1 MDEHIF
7 KMRVTKWEEGAASLH
22 GSYDDLSPQEQ
33 NAFNTLYN
41 LWRNAAFSDDLKNRV
56 ERQVKLLSDSDKLHN
71 NNRDIV
77 LASKNFRSMSREL
90 YGTDV
95 ATLRQ
100 FVAYMKNKCGG
111 PVRNNNRP
119 QPTSS
124 PRPAT
129 NNRPQPTSSP
139 RPVTNNRPQPT
150 SSPRPVTNNRPQPTS
165 SPRPVTNNRPQPTSS
180 PRPVTNNR
188 PQPTSSPRP
197 VTNNR
202 PQPTSS
208 PRPVTNNRP
217 QPTTNHS
224 FRPTGNSGHGGDGND
239 GTHFSRDMIGYA
251 VGVMLLIG
259 ICVAMAAGWSHATA
273 PKPYDY
279 AKWLRTEWNG
289 ETGGMP
295 TTLIVDT
302 VCGDSVEARLMI
314 SKAGG
319 LVKENLKGSLE
330 IASEGCYVYLRNSDP
345 QTNDSSVIRLLVA
358 QEAVRMGGSV
368 QTSDSTSLAMSLLR
382 AGSKEKVKVQA
393 GTSQPKQS
401 KKNRKSQRTRK
412 TDNSNGSYSSSSS
425 TNTSSASHSVRNK
438 PTEEAQPA
446 ASEPSQPDPSKG
458 GFRLEVIKK
467 E

>member
-119 QPTSS
+119 QPTSP
-124 PRPAT
+124 PRPA
-129 NNRPQPTSSP
+129 
-139 RPVTNNRPQPT
+139 
-150 SSPRPVTNNRPQPTS
+150 
-165 SPRPVTNNRPQPTSS
+165 
-180 PRPVTNNR
+180 TNNR

-382 AGSKEKVKVQA
+382 AGSKEKVDVQ
-393 GTSQPKQS
+393 TVISKPKQS
-401 KKNRKSQRTRK
+401 KKNRKSRSTRK

>member
-111 PVRNNNRP
+111 PVRN
-119 QPTSS
+119 
-124 PRPAT
+124 
-129 NNRPQPTSSP
+129 
-139 RPVTNNRPQPT
+139 
-150 SSPRPVTNNRPQPTS
+150 
-165 SPRPVTNNRPQPTSS
+165 
-180 PRPVTNNR
+180 
-188 PQPTSSPRP
+188 
-197 VTNNR
+197 NNR

>member
-33 NAFNTLYN
+33 NAFDTLYN

-124 PRPAT
+124 PRPA
-129 NNRPQPTSSP
+129 
-139 RPVTNNRPQPT
+139 
-150 SSPRPVTNNRPQPTS
+150 
-165 SPRPVTNNRPQPTSS
+165 TNNRPQPTSS

-446 ASEPSQPDPSKG
+446 ASEPSQPDLSKG

>member
-111 PVRNNNRP
+111 PVRNNNNRP

-129 NNRPQPTSSP
+129 NNRPQPTSSS
-139 RPVTNNRPQPT
+139 RPA
-150 SSPRPVTNNRPQPTS
+150 
-165 SPRPVTNNRPQPTSS
+165 
-180 PRPVTNNR
+180 
-188 PQPTSSPRP
+188 
-197 VTNNR
+197 
-202 PQPTSS
+202 
-208 PRPVTNNRP
+208 TNNRP

-239 GTHFSRDMIGYA
+239 GTCFSRDMIGYA
-251 VGVMLLIG
+251 VGVILLIG

-302 VCGDSVEARLMI
+302 VYGDSVEARLMI

-319 LVKENLKGSLE
+319 LVKESLKGSLE

-345 QTNDSSVIRLLVA
+345 QANDSSVIRLLVA

-393 GTSQPKQS
+393 GTYQPKQS
-401 KKNRKSQRTRK
+401 KKNRKSRSTRK
-412 TDNSNGSYSSSSS
+412 SDSSNGSYSSSSS
-425 TNTSSASHSVRNK
+425 TNTRSTSHSVRNK

>member
-7 KMRVTKWEEGAASLH
+7 KMRVTKWEEGAASLE

-33 NAFNTLYN
+33 NAFNTLCN

-90 YGTDV
+90 YGTDE

-124 PRPAT
+124 PRP
-129 NNRPQPTSSP
+129 
-139 RPVTNNRPQPT
+139 VTNNRPQPT
-150 SSPRPVTNNRPQPTS
+150 SSPRPATNNRPHTTTGPS
-165 SPRPVTNNRPQPTSS
+165 S
-180 PRPVTNNR
+180 
-188 PQPTSSPRP
+188 
-197 VTNNR
+197 
-202 PQPTSS
+202 
-208 PRPVTNNRP
+208 
-217 QPTTNHS
+217 
-224 FRPTGNSGHGGDGND
+224 RPTGNGGHRDSGPRIRFD
-239 GTHFSRDMIGYA
+239 RDMIGYA
-251 VGVMLLIG
+251 VGVILLIG

-382 AGSKEKVKVQA
+382 AGSKEKVDVQ
-393 GTSQPKQS
+393 TVISKPKQS
-401 KKNRKSQRTRK
+401 KKNRKSRSTRK

-425 TNTSSASHSVRNK
+425 TNTRSASHSVRNK

>member
-111 PVRNNNRP
+111 PVRNNN
-119 QPTSS
+119 
-124 PRPAT
+124 
-129 NNRPQPTSSP
+129 NRPQPTSSP

-150 SSPRPVTNNRPQPTS
+150 SSPRPATNNRPH
-165 SPRPVTNNRPQPTSS
+165 
-180 PRPVTNNR
+180 
-188 PQPTSSPRP
+188 
-197 VTNNR
+197 
-202 PQPTSS
+202 
-208 PRPVTNNRP
+208 
-217 QPTTNHS
+217 PTTNHS
-224 FRPTGNSGHGGDGND
+224 SRPTGNSGHGGDGND
-239 GTHFSRDMIGYA
+239 DTHFSRDMIGYA

-382 AGSKEKVKVQA
+382 AGSKEKVKVQ
-393 GTSQPKQS
+393 TVISKPKQS
-401 KKNRKSQRTRK
+401 KKNRKSRSTRK

>member
-150 SSPRPVTNNRPQPTS
+150 SSPRPVTNNRPQPT
-165 SPRPVTNNRPQPTSS
+165 
-180 PRPVTNNR
+180 
-188 PQPTSSPRP
+188 
-197 VTNNR
+197 
-202 PQPTSS
+202 
-208 PRPVTNNRP
+208 
-217 QPTTNHS
+217 TNHS

-273 PKPYDY
+273 SKPYDY

-382 AGSKEKVKVQA
+382 AGSKEKVDVQ
-393 GTSQPKQS
+393 SVISKPKQS
-401 KKNRKSQRTRK
+401 KKNRKSRSTRK

-425 TNTSSASHSVRNK
+425 TNTRSTSHSVRNK

>member
-124 PRPAT
+124 SRPAT

-150 SSPRPVTNNRPQPTS
+150 M
-165 SPRPVTNNRPQPTSS
+165 
-180 PRPVTNNR
+180 
-188 PQPTSSPRP
+188 
-197 VTNNR
+197 
-202 PQPTSS
+202 
-208 PRPVTNNRP
+208 
-217 QPTTNHS
+217 NHS
-224 FRPTGNSGHGGDGND
+224 SRPTGNSGHGGDGND
-239 GTHFSRDMIGYA
+239 GTRFSRDMIGYA
-251 VGVMLLIG
+251 VGVILLIG

-330 IASEGCYVYLRNSDP
+330 IASEGCYVYLRNSDS
-345 QTNDSSVIRLLVA
+345 QANDSSVIRLLVA

-382 AGSKEKVKVQA
+382 AGSKEKVDVQ
-393 GTSQPKQS
+393 TVISKSKQS
-401 KKNRKSQRTRK
+401 KKNRKSRSTRK
-412 TDNSNGSYSSSSS
+412 SDSSNGSYSSSSS
-425 TNTSSASHSVRNK
+425 TNTRSASHSVRNK

>member
-1 MDEHIF
+1 
-7 KMRVTKWEEGAASLH
+7 
-22 GSYDDLSPQEQ
+22 
-33 NAFNTLYN
+33 
-41 LWRNAAFSDDLKNRV
+41 
-56 ERQVKLLSDSDKLHN
+56 
-71 NNRDIV
+71 
-77 LASKNFRSMSREL
+77 
-90 YGTDV
+90 
-95 ATLRQ
+95 
-100 FVAYMKNKCGG
+100 
-111 PVRNNNRP
+111 
-119 QPTSS
+119 
-124 PRPAT
+124 
-129 NNRPQPTSSP
+129 
-139 RPVTNNRPQPT
+139 
-150 SSPRPVTNNRPQPTS
+150 
-165 SPRPVTNNRPQPTSS
+165 
-180 PRPVTNNR
+180 
-188 PQPTSSPRP
+188 
-197 VTNNR
+197 
-202 PQPTSS
+202 
-208 PRPVTNNRP
+208 
-217 QPTTNHS
+217 
-224 FRPTGNSGHGGDGND
+224 
-239 GTHFSRDMIGYA
+239 
-251 VGVMLLIG
+251 MLLIG

-382 AGSKEKVKVQA
+382 AGSNEKVKVQA

-425 TNTSSASHSVRNK
+425 TNTRSTSHSVRNK
-438 PTEEAQPA
+438 PTEEAQPK

>member
-71 NNRDIV
+71 NNRDTV

-111 PVRNNNRP
+111 PVRTNNRP

-124 PRPAT
+124 PRPA
-129 NNRPQPTSSP
+129 
-139 RPVTNNRPQPT
+139 
-150 SSPRPVTNNRPQPTS
+150 
-165 SPRPVTNNRPQPTSS
+165 
-180 PRPVTNNR
+180 
-188 PQPTSSPRP
+188 
-197 VTNNR
+197 TNNR

>member
-111 PVRNNNRP
+111 PVRTNNRP

-129 NNRPQPTSSP
+129 NNRPHTTTGPSS
-139 RPVTNNRPQPT
+139 
-150 SSPRPVTNNRPQPTS
+150 
-165 SPRPVTNNRPQPTSS
+165 
-180 PRPVTNNR
+180 
-188 PQPTSSPRP
+188 
-197 VTNNR
+197 
-202 PQPTSS
+202 
-208 PRPVTNNRP
+208 
-217 QPTTNHS
+217 
-224 FRPTGNSGHGGDGND
+224 RPTGNGGHRDSGPRIRFD
-239 GTHFSRDMIGYA
+239 RDMIGYA

>member
-33 NAFNTLYN
+33 NAFDTLYN

-90 YGTDV
+90 YGTDE

-150 SSPRPVTNNRPQPTS
+150 SSSRPATNNRPH
-165 SPRPVTNNRPQPTSS
+165 
-180 PRPVTNNR
+180 
-188 PQPTSSPRP
+188 
-197 VTNNR
+197 
-202 PQPTSS
+202 
-208 PRPVTNNRP
+208 
-217 QPTTNHS
+217 PTTGPS
-224 FRPTGNSGHGGDGND
+224 SRPTGNGGHRDSGPRIR
-239 GTHFSRDMIGYA
+239 FSRDMIGYA

-295 TTLIVDT
+295 TTLTVDT

-319 LVKENLKGSLE
+319 LVKESLKGSLE
-330 IASEGCYVYLRNSDP
+330 TASEGCYVYLRNSDP
-345 QTNDSSVIRLLVA
+345 QANDSSVIRLLVA

-382 AGSKEKVKVQA
+382 AGSKEKVDVQ
-393 GTSQPKQS
+393 TVISKPKQS
-401 KKNRKSQRTRK
+401 KKNSKSHRTRK
-412 TDNSNGSYSSSSS
+412 TNNSNGSYSSSSS

>member
-33 NAFNTLYN
+33 NAFDTLYN

-111 PVRNNNRP
+111 PVRNNNNRP

-124 PRPAT
+124 SRPAT
-129 NNRPQPTSSP
+129 NNRPQPTSSH
-139 RPVTNNRPQPT
+139 
-150 SSPRPVTNNRPQPTS
+150 
-165 SPRPVTNNRPQPTSS
+165 
-180 PRPVTNNR
+180 RPVTNNR

-279 AKWLRTEWNG
+279 AEWLRTEWNG

-382 AGSKEKVKVQA
+382 AGSKEKMKVQA

>member
-124 PRPAT
+124 PRPDT
-129 NNRPQPTSSP
+129 NT
-139 RPVTNNRPQPT
+139 
-150 SSPRPVTNNRPQPTS
+150 
-165 SPRPVTNNRPQPTSS
+165 
-180 PRPVTNNR
+180 
-188 PQPTSSPRP
+188 
-197 VTNNR
+197 R

>member
-7 KMRVTKWEEGAASLH
+7 KMRVTKWEEGAASLE

-90 YGTDV
+90 YGTDA

-119 QPTSS
+119 QPANSS

-129 NNRPQPTSSP
+129 VNSSP
-139 RPVTNNRPQPT
+139 RPATVN
-150 SSPRPVTNNRPQPTS
+150 SSPRPAS
-165 SPRPVTNNRPQPTSS
+165 
-180 PRPVTNNR
+180 
-188 PQPTSSPRP
+188 
-197 VTNNR
+197 
-202 PQPTSS
+202 
-208 PRPVTNNRP
+208 NNRP
-217 QPTTNHS
+217 QPTTGPS
-224 FRPTGNSGHGGDGND
+224 SRPTGNGGHRDTGPRIR
-239 GTHFSRDMIGYA
+239 FSRDMIGYA

-259 ICVAMAAGWSHATA
+259 ICVAMAAVWSHATA

-302 VCGDSVEARLMI
+302 VRGDSVEARLMI
-314 SKAGG
+314 SRAGG
-319 LVKENLKGSLE
+319 LVKESLKGSLE

-345 QTNDSSVIRLLVA
+345 QANDSSVIRLLVA

-382 AGSKEKVKVQA
+382 AGSKEKVEVQT

-401 KKNRKSQRTRK
+401 KKNRKSRRTRK
-412 TDNSNGSYSSSSS
+412 TDSSNGSYSSSSS

>member
-111 PVRNNNRP
+111 PVR
-119 QPTSS
+119 
-124 PRPAT
+124 T

-150 SSPRPVTNNRPQPTS
+150 SSPRPATNNRPHTTTGPS
-165 SPRPVTNNRPQPTSS
+165 S
-180 PRPVTNNR
+180 
-188 PQPTSSPRP
+188 
-197 VTNNR
+197 
-202 PQPTSS
+202 
-208 PRPVTNNRP
+208 
-217 QPTTNHS
+217 
-224 FRPTGNSGHGGDGND
+224 RPTGNSGHGGDGND

-401 KKNRKSQRTRK
+401 KKNRKSRSTRK

>member
-7 KMRVTKWEEGAASLH
+7 KMRVTKWEEGAASLN

-90 YGTDV
+90 YGTDE

-139 RPVTNNRPQPT
+139 RPVTNNRPHTTTGP
-150 SSPRPVTNNRPQPTS
+150 SS
-165 SPRPVTNNRPQPTSS
+165 
-180 PRPVTNNR
+180 
-188 PQPTSSPRP
+188 
-197 VTNNR
+197 
-202 PQPTSS
+202 
-208 PRPVTNNRP
+208 
-217 QPTTNHS
+217 
-224 FRPTGNSGHGGDGND
+224 RPTGNGGHRDSGPRIRFD
-239 GTHFSRDMIGYA
+239 RDMIGYA
-251 VGVMLLIG
+251 VGVILLIG

-382 AGSKEKVKVQA
+382 AGSKEKVQA

-401 KKNRKSQRTRK
+401 KKNRKSRSTRK

-425 TNTSSASHSVRNK
+425 TNTRSASHSVRNK

>member
-165 SPRPVTNNRPQPTSS
+165 PPRPA
-180 PRPVTNNR
+180 
-188 PQPTSSPRP
+188 
-197 VTNNR
+197 
-202 PQPTSS
+202 
-208 PRPVTNNRP
+208 TNNRP

-239 GTHFSRDMIGYA
+239 GIHFSRDMIGYA

>member
-139 RPVTNNRPQPT
+139 RPVTNNRPQL
-150 SSPRPVTNNRPQPTS
+150 
-165 SPRPVTNNRPQPTSS
+165 
-180 PRPVTNNR
+180 
-188 PQPTSSPRP
+188 
-197 VTNNR
+197 
-202 PQPTSS
+202 TSS

-251 VGVMLLIG
+251 VGIMLLIG

>member
-41 LWRNAAFSDDLKNRV
+41 LWRNATFSDDLKNRV

-124 PRPAT
+124 PRP
-129 NNRPQPTSSP
+129 
-139 RPVTNNRPQPT
+139 
-150 SSPRPVTNNRPQPTS
+150 
-165 SPRPVTNNRPQPTSS
+165 
-180 PRPVTNNR
+180 
-188 PQPTSSPRP
+188 

-217 QPTTNHS
+217 QPTTSHS
-224 FRPTGNSGHGGDGND
+224 SRPTGNSGHGGDGND

>member
-150 SSPRPVTNNRPQPTS
+150 
-165 SPRPVTNNRPQPTSS
+165 
-180 PRPVTNNR
+180 
-188 PQPTSSPRP
+188 
-197 VTNNR
+197 
-202 PQPTSS
+202 
-208 PRPVTNNRP
+208 
-217 QPTTNHS
+217 TNHS

-259 ICVAMAAGWSHATA
+259 ICVAMAAGWLHATA

>member
-33 NAFNTLYN
+33 NAFDTLYN
-41 LWRNAAFSDDLKNRV
+41 LWRNATFSDDLKNRV

-150 SSPRPVTNNRPQPTS
+150 TD
-165 SPRPVTNNRPQPTSS
+165 
-180 PRPVTNNR
+180 
-188 PQPTSSPRP
+188 
-197 VTNNR
+197 
-202 PQPTSS
+202 
-208 PRPVTNNRP
+208 
-217 QPTTNHS
+217 HS

-239 GTHFSRDMIGYA
+239 DTRFGRDMIGYA
-251 VGVMLLIG
+251 VGVILLIG

-302 VCGDSVEARLMI
+302 VRGDSVEARLMI

-345 QTNDSSVIRLLVA
+345 QANDSSVIRLLVA

-382 AGSKEKVKVQA
+382 AGSKEKVDVQ
-393 GTSQPKQS
+393 TVISKPKQS
-401 KKNRKSQRTRK
+401 KKNRKSRSTRK

-425 TNTSSASHSVRNK
+425 TNTRSTSHSVRNK

>member
-150 SSPRPVTNNRPQPTS
+150 SSPRPVTNNRPQPT
-165 SPRPVTNNRPQPTSS
+165 
-180 PRPVTNNR
+180 
-188 PQPTSSPRP
+188 
-197 VTNNR
+197 
-202 PQPTSS
+202 
-208 PRPVTNNRP
+208 
-217 QPTTNHS
+217 TNHS

-302 VCGDSVEARLMI
+302 VRGDSVEARLMI

-382 AGSKEKVKVQA
+382 AGSNEKVKVQA
-393 GTSQPKQS
+393 GTYQPKQS
-401 KKNRKSQRTRK
+401 KKNRKLRSTRK
-412 TDNSNGSYSSSSS
+412 TNNSNGSYSSSSS

>member
-150 SSPRPVTNNRPQPTS
+150 SSPRPVTNNRPQPT
-165 SPRPVTNNRPQPTSS
+165 
-180 PRPVTNNR
+180 
-188 PQPTSSPRP
+188 
-197 VTNNR
+197 
-202 PQPTSS
+202 
-208 PRPVTNNRP
+208 
-217 QPTTNHS
+217 TNHS
-224 FRPTGNSGHGGDGND
+224 SRPTGNSGHGGDGND

-302 VCGDSVEARLMI
+302 VRGDSVEARLMI

-425 TNTSSASHSVRNK
+425 TNTRSTSHSVINK
-438 PTEEAQPA
+438 PTEEAQPT

>member
-33 NAFNTLYN
+33 NAFDTLYN

-124 PRPAT
+124 PRPA
-129 NNRPQPTSSP
+129 
-139 RPVTNNRPQPT
+139 
-150 SSPRPVTNNRPQPTS
+150 
-165 SPRPVTNNRPQPTSS
+165 
-180 PRPVTNNR
+180 
-188 PQPTSSPRP
+188 
-197 VTNNR
+197 TNNR

-330 IASEGCYVYLRNSDP
+330 IASEGCYVYLRNSDS

-382 AGSKEKVKVQA
+382 AGSKEKVDVQ
-393 GTSQPKQS
+393 TVISKPKQS

-425 TNTSSASHSVRNK
+425 TNTRSTSQSVRNK

>member
-7 KMRVTKWEEGAASLH
+7 KMRVTKWEEGAASLN

-33 NAFNTLYN
+33 NAFDTLCN

-90 YGTDV
+90 CGTDE

-124 PRPAT
+124 SRPAT

-150 SSPRPVTNNRPQPTS
+150 M
-165 SPRPVTNNRPQPTSS
+165 
-180 PRPVTNNR
+180 
-188 PQPTSSPRP
+188 
-197 VTNNR
+197 
-202 PQPTSS
+202 
-208 PRPVTNNRP
+208 
-217 QPTTNHS
+217 NHS
-224 FRPTGNSGHGGDGND
+224 SRPTGNSGHGGDGND
-239 GTHFSRDMIGYA
+239 GTRFSRDMIGYA
-251 VGVMLLIG
+251 VGVILLIG

-330 IASEGCYVYLRNSDP
+330 IASEGCYVYLRNSDS
-345 QTNDSSVIRLLVA
+345 QANDSSVIRLLVA

-382 AGSKEKVKVQA
+382 AGSKEKVDVQ
-393 GTSQPKQS
+393 TVISKSKQS
-401 KKNRKSQRTRK
+401 KKNRKSRSTRK
-412 TDNSNGSYSSSSS
+412 SDNSNGSYSSSSS
-425 TNTSSASHSVRNK
+425 TNTRSTSHSVRNK

>member
-7 KMRVTKWEEGAASLH
+7 KMRVTKWEEGAASLN

-124 PRPAT
+124 PRP
-129 NNRPQPTSSP
+129 
-139 RPVTNNRPQPT
+139 VTNNRPQPT
-150 SSPRPVTNNRPQPTS
+150 SSPRPA
-165 SPRPVTNNRPQPTSS
+165 
-180 PRPVTNNR
+180 
-188 PQPTSSPRP
+188 
-197 VTNNR
+197 
-202 PQPTSS
+202 
-208 PRPVTNNRP
+208 TNNRP

-239 GTHFSRDMIGYA
+239 GTRFSRDMIGYA

-302 VCGDSVEARLMI
+302 VRGDSVEARLMI
-314 SKAGG
+314 SRAGG
-319 LVKENLKGSLE
+319 LVKESLKGSLE
-330 IASEGCYVYLRNSDP
+330 IASEGCYVYLRNSDS
-345 QTNDSSVIRLLVA
+345 QANDSSVIRLLVA

-382 AGSKEKVKVQA
+382 AGSKEKVDVQ
-393 GTSQPKQS
+393 TVISKPKQS
-401 KKNRKSQRTRK
+401 KKNRKSRSTRK
-412 TDNSNGSYSSSSS
+412 SDSSNGSYSSSSS
-425 TNTSSASHSVRNK
+425 TNTRSTSHSVRNK

>member
-7 KMRVTKWEEGAASLH
+7 KMRVTKWEEGAASLK
-22 GSYDDLSPQEQ
+22 GSFDNLSPQEQ
-33 NAFNTLYN
+33 NAFDTLCN

-90 YGTDV
+90 YGTDE

-124 PRPAT
+124 PRP
-129 NNRPQPTSSP
+129 
-139 RPVTNNRPQPT
+139 VTNNRPQPT
-150 SSPRPVTNNRPQPTS
+150 SSPRPA
-165 SPRPVTNNRPQPTSS
+165 
-180 PRPVTNNR
+180 
-188 PQPTSSPRP
+188 
-197 VTNNR
+197 
-202 PQPTSS
+202 
-208 PRPVTNNRP
+208 TNNRP
-217 QPTTNHS
+217 QPTTDHS

-239 GTHFSRDMIGYA
+239 GTRFSRDMIGYA
-251 VGVMLLIG
+251 VGVILLIG

-319 LVKENLKGSLE
+319 LVKESLKGSLE
-330 IASEGCYVYLRNSDP
+330 IASEGCYVYMRNSDP

-382 AGSKEKVKVQA
+382 SGSKEKVDVQ
-393 GTSQPKQS
+393 TVISKPKQS
-401 KKNRKSQRTRK
+401 KKNRKSRSTRK
-412 TDNSNGSYSSSSS
+412 SDSSNGSYSSSSS
-425 TNTSSASHSVRNK
+425 TNTRSASHSVRNK

>member
-111 PVRNNNRP
+111 PVRNNNNRP

-129 NNRPQPTSSP
+129 NNRPQPTSSS
-139 RPVTNNRPQPT
+139 RPA
-150 SSPRPVTNNRPQPTS
+150 
-165 SPRPVTNNRPQPTSS
+165 
-180 PRPVTNNR
+180 
-188 PQPTSSPRP
+188 
-197 VTNNR
+197 
-202 PQPTSS
+202 
-208 PRPVTNNRP
+208 TNNRP

-239 GTHFSRDMIGYA
+239 GTRFSRDMIGYA
-251 VGVMLLIG
+251 VGVILLIG

-302 VCGDSVEARLMI
+302 VYGDSVEARLMI

-319 LVKENLKGSLE
+319 LVKESLKGSLE

-345 QTNDSSVIRLLVA
+345 QANDSSVIRLLVA

-393 GTSQPKQS
+393 GTYQPKQS
-401 KKNRKSQRTRK
+401 KKNRKSRSTRK
-412 TDNSNGSYSSSSS
+412 SDSSNGSYSSSSS
-425 TNTSSASHSVRNK
+425 TNTRSTSHSVRNK

>member
-33 NAFNTLYN
+33 NAFDTLYN

-111 PVRNNNRP
+111 PVRNNNRS

-124 PRPAT
+124 PRPA
-129 NNRPQPTSSP
+129 
-139 RPVTNNRPQPT
+139 
-150 SSPRPVTNNRPQPTS
+150 
-165 SPRPVTNNRPQPTSS
+165 
-180 PRPVTNNR
+180 TNNR

-302 VCGDSVEARLMI
+302 VRGDSVEARLMI

-382 AGSKEKVKVQA
+382 AGSNEKVKVQA
-393 GTSQPKQS
+393 GTYQPKQS
-401 KKNRKSQRTRK
+401 KKNRKLRSTRK
-412 TDNSNGSYSSSSS
+412 TNNSNGSYSSSSS

>member
-111 PVRNNNRP
+111 PVRNNN
-119 QPTSS
+119 
-124 PRPAT
+124 
-129 NNRPQPTSSP
+129 
-139 RPVTNNRPQPT
+139 
-150 SSPRPVTNNRPQPTS
+150 
-165 SPRPVTNNRPQPTSS
+165 
-180 PRPVTNNR
+180 
-188 PQPTSSPRP
+188 
-197 VTNNR
+197 NR

-259 ICVAMAAGWSHATA
+259 ICVAMAAGWLHATA

>member
-150 SSPRPVTNNRPQPTS
+150 SSPRPVTNNRPQPT
-165 SPRPVTNNRPQPTSS
+165 
-180 PRPVTNNR
+180 
-188 PQPTSSPRP
+188 
-197 VTNNR
+197 
-202 PQPTSS
+202 
-208 PRPVTNNRP
+208 
-217 QPTTNHS
+217 TNHS

-302 VCGDSVEARLMI
+302 VRGDSVEARLMI

-401 KKNRKSQRTRK
+401 KKNRKSRSTRK

>member
-7 KMRVTKWEEGAASLH
+7 KMRVTKWEEGAASLK
-22 GSYDDLSPQEQ
+22 GSFDDLSPQEQ

-90 YGTDV
+90 YGTDE

-124 PRPAT
+124 PRPI
-129 NNRPQPTSSP
+129 
-139 RPVTNNRPQPT
+139 
-150 SSPRPVTNNRPQPTS
+150 
-165 SPRPVTNNRPQPTSS
+165 
-180 PRPVTNNR
+180 
-188 PQPTSSPRP
+188 
-197 VTNNR
+197 
-202 PQPTSS
+202 
-208 PRPVTNNRP
+208 TNNRP
-217 QPTTNHS
+217 QPTTSHS
-224 FRPTGNSGHGGDGND
+224 SRPTGNSGHGGDGND

-345 QTNDSSVIRLLVA
+345 QANDSSVIRLLVA

-382 AGSKEKVKVQA
+382 AGSKEKVDVQ
-393 GTSQPKQS
+393 TNISKPKQS

-412 TDNSNGSYSSSSS
+412 TDSSNGSYSSSSS
-425 TNTSSASHSVRNK
+425 TNTRSTSHSVRNK

>member
-150 SSPRPVTNNRPQPTS
+150 SSPRPVTNNRPQPT
-165 SPRPVTNNRPQPTSS
+165 
-180 PRPVTNNR
+180 
-188 PQPTSSPRP
+188 
-197 VTNNR
+197 
-202 PQPTSS
+202 
-208 PRPVTNNRP
+208 
-217 QPTTNHS
+217 TNHS

-251 VGVMLLIG
+251 VGVVLLIG

-382 AGSKEKVKVQA
+382 AGSKEKVEVQT

-401 KKNRKSQRTRK
+401 KKNRKSRRTRK
-412 TDNSNGSYSSSSS
+412 TDSSNGSYSSSSS

>member
-7 KMRVTKWEEGAASLH
+7 KMRVTKWEEGAASLN

-33 NAFNTLYN
+33 NAFDTLCN

-124 PRPAT
+124 PRP
-129 NNRPQPTSSP
+129 
-139 RPVTNNRPQPT
+139 VTNNRPQPT
-150 SSPRPVTNNRPQPTS
+150 SSPRPG
-165 SPRPVTNNRPQPTSS
+165 
-180 PRPVTNNR
+180 
-188 PQPTSSPRP
+188 
-197 VTNNR
+197 
-202 PQPTSS
+202 
-208 PRPVTNNRP
+208 TNNRP
-217 QPTTNHS
+217 QPTTDHS

-239 GTHFSRDMIGYA
+239 GTRFSRDMIGYA
-251 VGVMLLIG
+251 VGVILLIG

-319 LVKENLKGSLE
+319 LVKESLKGSLE
-330 IASEGCYVYLRNSDP
+330 IASEGCYVYMRNSDP

-382 AGSKEKVKVQA
+382 SGSKEKVDVQ
-393 GTSQPKQS
+393 TVISKPKQS
-401 KKNRKSQRTRK
+401 KKNRKSRSTRK
-412 TDNSNGSYSSSSS
+412 SDSSNGSYSSSSS
-425 TNTSSASHSVRNK
+425 TNTRSASHSVRNK

>member
-124 PRPAT
+124 PRP
-129 NNRPQPTSSP
+129 
-139 RPVTNNRPQPT
+139 VTNNRPQPT
-150 SSPRPVTNNRPQPTS
+150 SSPRPA
-165 SPRPVTNNRPQPTSS
+165 
-180 PRPVTNNR
+180 
-188 PQPTSSPRP
+188 
-197 VTNNR
+197 TNNR

-239 GTHFSRDMIGYA
+239 DTRFSRDMIGYA

-302 VCGDSVEARLMI
+302 VRGDSVEARLMI

-438 PTEEAQPA
+438 PTEEALPA

>member
-124 PRPAT
+124 PRP
-129 NNRPQPTSSP
+129 
-139 RPVTNNRPQPT
+139 
-150 SSPRPVTNNRPQPTS
+150 
-165 SPRPVTNNRPQPTSS
+165 
-180 PRPVTNNR
+180 
-188 PQPTSSPRP
+188 

-239 GTHFSRDMIGYA
+239 GTRFRRDMIGYA

-302 VCGDSVEARLMI
+302 VYGDSVEARLMI

-368 QTSDSTSLAMSLLR
+368 QTSNSTSLAMSLLR
-382 AGSKEKVKVQA
+382 AGSNEKVDVQ
-393 GTSQPKQS
+393 TVISKPKQS

>member
-33 NAFNTLYN
+33 NAFDTLYN

-139 RPVTNNRPQPT
+139 RPA
-150 SSPRPVTNNRPQPTS
+150 
-165 SPRPVTNNRPQPTSS
+165 
-180 PRPVTNNR
+180 TNNR

>member
-111 PVRNNNRP
+111 PVR
-119 QPTSS
+119 
-124 PRPAT
+124 
-129 NNRPQPTSSP
+129 
-139 RPVTNNRPQPT
+139 
-150 SSPRPVTNNRPQPTS
+150 
-165 SPRPVTNNRPQPTSS
+165 
-180 PRPVTNNR
+180 
-188 PQPTSSPRP
+188 
-197 VTNNR
+197 TNNR

-224 FRPTGNSGHGGDGND
+224 FRLTGNSGHGGDGND
-239 GTHFSRDMIGYA
+239 DTRFGRDMIGYA
-251 VGVMLLIG
+251 VGVILLIG
-259 ICVAMAAGWSHATA
+259 ICVAMATGWSHATA

-345 QTNDSSVIRLLVA
+345 QANDSSVIRLLVA

-382 AGSKEKVKVQA
+382 AGSNEKVDVQ
-393 GTSQPKQS
+393 TVISKPKQS
-401 KKNRKSQRTRK
+401 KKNRKSRSTRK

>member
-150 SSPRPVTNNRPQPTS
+150 
-165 SPRPVTNNRPQPTSS
+165 
-180 PRPVTNNR
+180 
-188 PQPTSSPRP
+188 
-197 VTNNR
+197 
-202 PQPTSS
+202 
-208 PRPVTNNRP
+208 
-217 QPTTNHS
+217 TNHS

-259 ICVAMAAGWSHATA
+259 ICVAMATGWSHATA

-289 ETGGMP
+289 ETGGIP

-345 QTNDSSVIRLLVA
+345 QANDSSVIRLLVA

-382 AGSKEKVKVQA
+382 AGSKEKVDVQ
-393 GTSQPKQS
+393 TVISKPKQS
-401 KKNRKSQRTRK
+401 KKNRKSRSTRK